1 MGALFRRMV
10 FNILIDNI
18 DDHEKNHVLLSAD
31 PWPFGRLRLAP
42 AYDVL
47 PTNSGPGN
55 QEFAVGLDGRDS
67 ALSNAMSDC
76 EQFALQ
82 RDEAAAEIRKVTA
95 VVGRCKRHF
104 RAYGVATADIDD
116 LAQRIDGDG
125 LKLQRQEFGA
135 ATFAAAPR
143 NRHRNPFYLI
153 VVKRASGRSS
163 TR

>member
-10 FNILIDNI
+10 FNILFDNIDNIDNI

-31 PWPFGRLRLAP
+31 PWSFGRLRRAP

-47 PTNSGPGN
+47 PTNSGPGH

-67 ALSNAMSDC
+67 TLSNAMSQC

-82 RDEAAAEIRKVTA
+82 RDVAAAKIRKVIA
-95 VVGRCKRHF
+95 VVGCGERHF
-104 RAYGVATADIDD
+104 RTCRVATADIDG

-125 LKLQRQEFGA
+125 LRLQRQEFGA

-143 NRHRNPFYLI
+143 KRHRNPF
-153 VVKRASGRSS
+153 
-163 TR
+163 T